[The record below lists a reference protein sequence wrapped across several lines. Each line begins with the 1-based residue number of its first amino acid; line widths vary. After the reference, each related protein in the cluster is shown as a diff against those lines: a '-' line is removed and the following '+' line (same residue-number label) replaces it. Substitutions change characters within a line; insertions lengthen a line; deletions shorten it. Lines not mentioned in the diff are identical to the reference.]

1 MAQGENMLTIQSF
14 NVLED
19 DLDEE
24 LAFKYDELMNAEPE
38 IFELVEKGD
47 FDGLQK
53 LLNQVGGY

>member
-1 MAQGENMLTIQSF
+1 MLTIQSF